1 MRFVYNW
8 CILCWLNKL
17 HHTWDNT
24 KRFPFSKPAHDA
36 FGLFLSVP
44 IKIKGCTVTLND
56 VWGIKCQDHIRSHE
70 KTFFRAYI
78 YFYLALYCPYFT
90 FTELLHALLIVSKN
104 SAYFIPPVH
113 VFVTGQHVYFKW
125 SEPFKSSSFTQFPSR
140 KQCFTK
146 YLLSSQ

>member
-1 MRFVYNW
+1 MLFCPILKFATDIKRVWLYHNFEFALNKGHIVLQANKKKTCLHFFPNVVDVRFVYNW
-8 CILCWLNKL
+8 CILFFFNKL

-24 KRFPFSKPAHDA
+24 KRFPFSKPAHVA

-90 FTELLHALLIVSKN
+90 FTELLD
-104 SAYFIPPVH
+104 
-113 VFVTGQHVYFKW
+113 
-125 SEPFKSSSFTQFPSR
+125 
-140 KQCFTK
+140 
-146 YLLSSQ
+146 